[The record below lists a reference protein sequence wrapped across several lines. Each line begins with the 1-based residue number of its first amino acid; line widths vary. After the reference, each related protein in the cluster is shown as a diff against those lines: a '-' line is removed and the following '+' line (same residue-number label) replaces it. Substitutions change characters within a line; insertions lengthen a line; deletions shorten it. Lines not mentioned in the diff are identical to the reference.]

1 MGLTDHLDLHHLDP
15 ILKSD
20 HFCNLPVNTHTQYT
34 AIFARELA
42 SYVAVEEAIRESEAA
57 AAVMNLVEN
66 IMIRI

>member
-1 MGLTDHLDLHHLDP
+1 
-15 ILKSD
+15 
-20 HFCNLPVNTHTQYT
+20 VNAHTQYT

-66 IMIRI
+66 IMIEFRINNLKGSW